1 MVIPLVRARGG
12 HRVITDVELSLG
24 AAPHLQT
31 HLSLFNC
38 RVMIRVETYWR
49 SICLAFTVD
58 IITAN
63 VSLVEL
69 ATGSTID
76 FTTILLS
83 PTSTSRETYSPSLKF
98 SAGNMLGN
106 PFYGAHLKTNGR

>member
-1 MVIPLVRARGG
+1 MIG
-12 HRVITDVELSLG
+12 VEIY
-24 AAPHLQT
+24 
-31 HLSLFNC
+31 C
-38 RVMIRVETYWR
+38 R

-63 VSLVEL
+63 VSLVLL
-69 ATGSTID
+69 ATGSPID

-83 PTSTSRETYSPSLKF
+83 PTSTSRAGRETYSPSLKF

-106 PFYGAHLKTNGR
+106 PFYGAHLKTNVR